1 MQQVRRPVGGASSS
15 EALKEEEEVTLL
27 GQATNWGS
35 SNSSISSISNSNRD
49 DDVPMLRV
57 EEVDTP
63 SDEMS
68 NFGDM
73 SLIERPLPVGAEDS

>member
-1 MQQVRRPVGGASSS
+1 M
-15 EALKEEEEVTLL
+15 TLL

-35 SNSSISSISNSNRD
+35 SNSSVVSSNSSQD

-63 SDEMS
+63 SDEIS

-73 SLIERPLPVGAEDS
+73 SLIERPLPLGAEDS